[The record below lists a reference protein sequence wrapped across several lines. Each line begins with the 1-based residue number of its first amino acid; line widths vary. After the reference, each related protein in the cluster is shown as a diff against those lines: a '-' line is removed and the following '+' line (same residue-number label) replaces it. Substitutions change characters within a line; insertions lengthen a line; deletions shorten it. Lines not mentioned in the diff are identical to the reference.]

1 MLYTICAIV
10 RRRLEQE
17 KNPERRETIQEML
30 DLLESTEN
38 PKLAPQKASR

>member
-17 KNPERRETIQEML
+17 KNPERREAILDML
-30 DLLESTEN
+30 ELLESKEN
-38 PKLAPQKASR
+38 LELVPQEVGS

>member
-17 KNPERRETIQEML
+17 NNPERRETILDML
-30 DLLESTEN
+30 EFLESRDN
-38 PKLAPQKASR
+38 PRLTPQEAKS

>member
-17 KNPERRETIQEML
+17 KNPERRETILDML
-30 DLLESTEN
+30 ELLESRDT
-38 PKLAPQKASR
+38 PKLTPQEANS